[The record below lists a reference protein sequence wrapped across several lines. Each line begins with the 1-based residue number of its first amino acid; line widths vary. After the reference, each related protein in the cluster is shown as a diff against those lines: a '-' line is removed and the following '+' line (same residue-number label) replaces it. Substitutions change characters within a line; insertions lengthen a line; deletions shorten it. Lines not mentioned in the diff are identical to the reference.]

1 LKCPNENAVE
11 HSPKRTTPPKNHKQP
26 MGMPLARPLARPIF
40 PKEKEIYQLNND
52 EDFSFVKMQ
61 KQVIWLCIF
70 IF

>member
-1 LKCPNENAVE
+1 
-11 HSPKRTTPPKNHKQP
+11 
-26 MGMPLARPLARPIF
+26 MGMPLARPIF